1 MCSASRL
8 DLYCAAMTARV
19 LLADDHKLVRAGI
32 RALLAEIPSVQ
43 VVAEASD
50 GREALELVRT
60 HHPDL
65 VLMDISMQ
73 GLNGIE
79 ATAQLRR
86 ELPEVRVIILSM
98 HTSVEH
104 VAQALQAG
112 ACGYMQKDSAAQ
124 ELAVAVGAVLKGET
138 YLGPAISREAVQTYL
153 QRSGTEADPLHLL
166 SPRQREILQLIAEGK
181 GTKEIAY
188 ILGVSGK
195 TVETHRAQIM
205 ERLKIRDVPGLVR
218 YAVRVGLV
226 TPDQ

>member
-1 MCSASRL
+1 
-8 DLYCAAMTARV
+8 MTARV

-32 RALLAEIPSVQ
+32 RALLTEIPSVE

-50 GREALELVRT
+50 GREALELVRAYR
-60 HHPDL
+60 PDL

-112 ACGYMQKDSAAQ
+112 ACGYMQKDSATQ
-124 ELAVAVGAVLKGET
+124 ELSLAVDAVLKGET
-138 YLGPAISREAVQTYL
+138 YLGPAISRESLQDYL
-153 QRSGTEADPLHLL
+153 ERSGDEADPLRLL

-181 GTKEIAY
+181 NTKEIAY

-195 TVETHRAQIM
+195 TVETHRAQLM

-226 TPDQ
+226 TPDH

>member
-1 MCSASRL
+1 ME
-8 DLYCAAMTARV
+8 ARV

-32 RALLAEIPSVQ
+32 RALLSEIPAVQ

-50 GREALELVRT
+50 GREAVELARE

-79 ATAQLRR
+79 ATAHLRR
-86 ELPEVRVIILSM
+86 EQPQIRVIVLSM

-104 VAQALQAG
+104 VAQALRAG
-112 ACGYMQKDSAAQ
+112 ASGYMQKDSAAQ
-124 ELAVAVGAVLKGET
+124 ELAVAVDTVLRGET
-138 YLGPAISREAVQTYL
+138 YLGPTISRESVQAYL
-153 QRSGTEADPLHLL
+153 QRSGPDANPLDQL

-188 ILGVSGK
+188 ILKVSGK

-205 ERLKIRDVPGLVR
+205 ERLNIRDVPGLVR
-218 YAVRVGLV
+218 CAVRVGLV
-226 TPDQ
+226 TPDH